1 MTFSSNPI
9 VCSILVFAILTYLV
23 SVNYLIDYLR
33 RAYTMTWMELGGFS
47 LWDVRRKQIT
57 GLVEWY
63 FAGLRTIGFIIFSNQ
78 YRSAQDRR
86 LTVLIW
92 VVRVSFGVGLLL
104 MLTVMTQPLVVSKL
118 PSPFR

>member
-33 RAYTMTWMELGGFS
+33 RAHTMTWMELGGFS

-78 YRSAQDRR
+78 
-86 LTVLIW
+86 
-92 VVRVSFGVGLLL
+92 FGQRKIVD
-104 MLTVMTQPLVVSKL
+104 
-118 PSPFR
+118 